1 MARKGLVLDSTT
13 HFLKKRLNEY
23 INSIFNVNNTTIDD
37 LSIIKLVLK
46 TIKILRQVKRKVRN
60 IARLFRARMS
70 S

>member
-13 HFLKKRLNEY
+13 HFLNKRLNEY